1 MEIIEIKVTRGPNY
15 WSGYRKNLIVMK
27 LDIGDYEH
35 LPTNMIDGFGTSLKR
50 IMPSLKNHFCSEG
63 VEGGFFMRVKDGTW
77 LGHVIE
83 HIALELQTLAGM
95 NCFFGRTRSTNVKGV
110 YHVVFAYVIEKAGIY
125 AAKAAVN
132 FVEKLISKIDYNI
145 DVDIKEL
152 QRLYNREKLGPSTF
166 SIVKEAERR
175 NIPYTRLNNKSL
187 IMLGQGCI
195 KKLSAP
201 PLHALQAA

>member
-1 MEIIEIKVTRGPNY
+1 
-15 WSGYRKNLIVMK
+15 
-27 LDIGDYEH
+27 
-35 LPTNMIDGFGTSLKR
+35 
-50 IMPSLKNHFCSEG
+50 
-63 VEGGFFMRVKDGTW
+63 
-77 LGHVIE
+77 VIE